1 MDNYGANELFLYS
14 INEARLY
21 KSIKAHILILRAKS
35 RKGIYD
41 HVKAAKAWRYVV
53 DEGNKLYRAD
63 FGHNFIPST
72 RMEAAYM
79 MADYFRDD
87 IEKE

>member
-41 HVKAAKAWRYVV
+41 HTKAAKAWKYVV

-72 RMEAAYM
+72 RIEAAHM
-79 MADYFRDD
+79 MADYFRDGV
-87 IEKE
+87 EKE

>member
-41 HVKAAKAWRYVV
+41 HAKAAKAWKYVV

-72 RMEAAYM
+72 RIEAAHM
-79 MADYFRDD
+79 MADYFRDGV
-87 IEKE
+87 EKE